1 MAQQRRVVDFEQGV
15 AMVITDLHGEG
26 AVYRRL
32 RDTFLQL
39 RDAGTVDRLVIC
51 GDIIHGYGTEDADA
65 SLDMLLDVM
74 RLQQELGADTVILL
88 MGNHEMPHIYSIPLS
103 KGQHTFTPRFEK
115 FLMEMDT
122 DETSPYSR
130 DDVIAFLKNLPFY
143 VRTKAGVLL
152 THAGA
157 FGVHSE
163 LEMANWLDFDHA
175 ALLNRIDNAIR
186 NQFDLN
192 SLRNNVVYARNVKY
206 HLSLTDPDHPRYFDL
221 LRITLLRETEPDWSL
236 LWDGLFAG
244 NEFDGGLAYY
254 RQLAS
259 KFLSL
264 LSGLSPYEQR
274 VIVAG
279 HISADDG
286 YTELNSQHLRL
297 ASYAHAQPPESGRY
311 LLLDCETP
319 VQAVDELIPY
329 LYRVF
334 PD

>member
-1 MAQQRRVVDFEQGV
+1 MQQRRVVDFEQGV
-15 AMVITDLHGEG
+15 AIVITDLHGEG

-51 GDIIHGYGTEDADA
+51 GDLIHGYGTEAADA

-74 RLQQELGADTVILL
+74 RLQRELGADTVILL
-88 MGNHEMPHIYSIPLS
+88 MGNHEMPHLYSIPLS
-103 KGQHTFTPRFEK
+103 KGTQTFTPRFEK
-115 FLMEMDT
+115 FLMEMDA

-130 DDVIAFLKNLPFY
+130 DDVIAFLKDLPFY

-157 FGVHSE
+157 FNVRDESM
-163 LEMANWLDFDHA
+163 LANWLDFDHD
-175 ALLNRIDNAIR
+175 ALLNRIDKAVR

-192 SLRNNVVYARNVKY
+192 SLRNDVAYARNVRH

-221 LRITLLRETEPDWSL
+221 LRTALLRETEPDWSL

-244 NEFDGGLAYY
+244 NEFDGGLDYY
-254 RQLAS
+254 RQLTS
-259 KFLSL
+259 KFLNL
-264 LSGLSPYEQR
+264 LSALSPYEQR

-286 YTELNSQHLRL
+286 YAELNSQHLRL
-297 ASYAHAQPPESGRY
+297 ATYAHAQPPESGRY
-311 LLLDCETP
+311 LLLDCETAI
-319 VQAVDELIPY
+319 QSVDELIPS
-329 LYRVF
+329 LHRVF
-334 PD
+334 PN